1 MRKAAAGLPAG
12 WTSRNGAGAPGR
24 APFLPSCGALFF
36 QPQGQAAF
44 QLVGLQA
51 GAVVKAGGSRW
62 RQASDRM
69 MAEATE
75 TLKLWIMPYMGM

>member
-12 WTSRNGAGAPGR
+12 WTSRNGARGHPAGR
-24 APFLPSCGALFF
+24 PFLLSCGALFF

-51 GAVVKAGGSRW
+51 GAVVKAGGLA
-62 RQASDRM
+62 QASDRM